1 MNSKSLLIAIAAFA
15 VTTTG
20 AQAFSDTA
28 FLRQSGLDEVQ
39 VEAFSEAR
47 ELRLKGKNDEARDIL
62 LKAGV
67 NEKTM
72 RSLRLSSKSV
82 HRAVEQAI
90 QARDFVAFK
99 EAVKGTPLYDL
110 VTTDSDFAQFVE
122 AHDLKS
128 AGKVTESRTIL
139 HELGIDTPSPNG
151 LAVPRHGWKF
161 LKNRLMDEGLSEAER
176 DALRVARQAND
187 TETINRILAD
197 AGVVDRWTKVKKERG
212 EKFFQRR

>member
-20 AQAFSDTA
+20 AQAFSDSS

-47 ELRLKGKNDEARDIL
+47 ELRLKGKNDEARDVL

-72 RSLRLSSKSV
+72 RSLRLSAKSV
-82 HRAVEQAI
+82 HKAIEQAI
-90 QARDFVAFK
+90 QARDFEAFK

-110 VTTDSDFAQFVE
+110 VTTASDFLQFVE
-122 AHDLKS
+122 AHDLRS
-128 AGKVTESRTIL
+128 AGKVAESRTIL
-139 HELGIDTPSPNG
+139 HGLGIDTPSRNG
-151 LAVPRHGWKF
+151 QTLSRHGWRF
-161 LKNRLMDEGLSEAER
+161 SKNLLIDDGLSEAER

-187 TETINRILAD
+187 TETIDRILAD
-197 AGVVDRWTKVKKERG
+197 AGVVDRWTKAKKGKG
-212 EKFFQRR
+212 EKFFQQR

>member
-20 AQAFSDTA
+20 AQAFSDSS

-47 ELRLKGKNDEARDIL
+47 ELRLKGKNDEARDVL

-72 RSLRLSSKSV
+72 RSLRLSAKPV
-82 HRAVEQAI
+82 HKAIEQAI
-90 QARDFVAFK
+90 QARDFEAFK

-110 VTTDSDFAQFVE
+110 VTTASDFLQFVE
-122 AHDLKS
+122 AHDLRS
-128 AGKVTESRTIL
+128 AGKVAESRTIL
-139 HELGIDTPSPNG
+139 HGLGIDTPSRNG
-151 LAVPRHGWKF
+151 QTLSRHGWRF
-161 LKNRLMDEGLSEAER
+161 SKNLLIDDGLSEAER

-187 TETINRILAD
+187 TETIDRILAD
-197 AGVVDRWTKVKKERG
+197 AGVVDRWTKAKKGKG
-212 EKFFQRR
+212 EKFFQQR